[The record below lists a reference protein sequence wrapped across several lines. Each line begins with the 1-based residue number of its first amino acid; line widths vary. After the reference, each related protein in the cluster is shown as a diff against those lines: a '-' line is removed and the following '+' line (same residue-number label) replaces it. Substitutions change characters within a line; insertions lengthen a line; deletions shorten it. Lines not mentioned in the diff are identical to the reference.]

1 VGASGEAAA
10 DASLDDCLAPPED
23 FAWSYE
29 NIDRKVD
36 GPSIICNATFTLEN
50 LGQEALSA
58 VLHIAWDDTAEQSQ
72 FWEVEPLRL
81 GQSWTEHVNESHLIQ
96 NAYLRVT
103 HLLVVRDVPECW
115 RLAANAEQPRW
126 DTITTP
132 IEMLPCP

>member
-1 VGASGEAAA
+1 MGPASSAT
-10 DASLDDCLAPPED
+10 PP
-23 FAWSYE
+23 S
-29 NIDRKVD
+29 RSRTS
-36 GPSIICNATFTLEN
+36 GGRRSRPSSTSTGTN
-50 LGQEALSA
+50 
-58 VLHIAWDDTAEQSQ
+58 TAEQSQ

-126 DTITTP
+126 ETIATP